1 MLSSM
6 NVRRLAIVLC
16 AAATAGMA
24 AAHAGNPSE
33 EYNQVKKIALK
44 DPKVR
49 AAFARANAELEK
61 RILEIDPSLK
71 PFVEKERGPKSQALP
86 TKKSS
91 VKTTHTVAKGETLTS
106 IARHYKVGVQSLL
119 EANHISKQATLKVGQ
134 KLTIPTGA

>member
-1 MLSSM
+1 M
-6 NVRRLAIVLC
+6 
-16 AAATAGMA
+16 
-24 AAHAGNPSE
+24 
-33 EYNQVKKIALK
+33 
-44 DPKVR
+44 
-49 AAFARANAELEK
+49 
-61 RILEIDPSLK
+61 
-71 PFVEKERGPKSQALP
+71 P